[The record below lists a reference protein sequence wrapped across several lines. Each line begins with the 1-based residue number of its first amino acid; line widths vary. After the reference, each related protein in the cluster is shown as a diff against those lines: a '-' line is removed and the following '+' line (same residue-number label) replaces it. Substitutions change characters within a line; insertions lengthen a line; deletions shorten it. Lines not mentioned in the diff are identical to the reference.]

1 MMFSVKKIAVGMA
14 VMFAASLALAGSLS
28 TYEGFPTQKSLAFD
42 PIPAV
47 VAEDHNKFAVVIGIV
62 YDNNEFGVVNYADQD
77 AGSIYQLLTT
87 RLGYPDENVVL
98 LQNHEATRN
107 RIIQALDELAAN
119 PAIDGDSEVTVFYS
133 GHGIRSA
140 PNIGL
145 NLVSLEPGYA
155 IVPFD
160 FTDYDYRNGAG
171 LIWDREL
178 AEILDEL
185 EPGKM
190 WIMIDSCNAG
200 GFTRPGI
207 TGPNRVVTMS
217 SRADEMSNEINDVQR
232 GVFTYF
238 LVEAGLAKGLS
249 IEQAFVNAVEPS
261 AGRGQTP
268 QIVDDY
274 PGNLF
279 LK

>member
-107 RIIQALDELAAN
+107 RIIQTLDELAAN

-178 AEILDEL
+178 AGILDEL